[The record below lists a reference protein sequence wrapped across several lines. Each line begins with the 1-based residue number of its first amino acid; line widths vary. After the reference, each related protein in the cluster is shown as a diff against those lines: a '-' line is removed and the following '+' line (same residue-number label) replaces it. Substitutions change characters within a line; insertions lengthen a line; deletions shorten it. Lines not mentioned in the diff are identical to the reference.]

1 MPTQAQTSQSA
12 NPSLQ
17 ATLMQIRERA
27 RNIEKLAE
35 RNLAPRE
42 FFSAFLEQVT
52 AAMAAVGG
60 AVWAPDANDKLTIL
74 TKHGQS
80 TGKILDQLNEWDQ
93 HESLLNSAFLN
104 DEEIVASSR
113 SSNGDSKVANPT
125 EHLVLIMALHAKDR
139 TLGVVEI
146 IQRSNASHET
156 QKGYIRFLK
165 QMCQLATRYLATRK
179 LRDLE
184 GRQTDWQVVDEYS
197 RAVHASLDVRQT
209 SHIITNELRR
219 LIDCDRVIVSVRCR
233 NKLQIYS
240 VSNQE
245 IIEQRSNNIR
255 KLARLNELCIATG
268 RDVRFEGN
276 IEDVEASLQTVLG
289 DYVDESGMNAV
300 YVMPL
305 FDARDENRHDRA
317 DEQQNVGS
325 LIIEYNSGGTLAS
338 DYESR
343 IEVLRHHSALAVA
356 RAAEHENMFLLPV
369 CRAIEKLSWIRTIHR
384 SPRSLITTALVII
397 AMLTLR
403 YFPATFDV
411 SSSGTLEPAVARDL
425 FVAEDGVIEQ
435 LFVKNGAVVEK
446 GDPIAQLKNPEIDLA
461 IENVEGELATIQERL
476 VAAQLS
482 RLDKSKLS
490 SIERDQIH
498 GQVEQLQQSKAAY
511 VKQLQVYQQKL
522 ERLTLRSP
530 ISGHIVTWNVE
541 RFLNNRPVTQG
552 QRLMTIVDNQD
563 SWKATLQ
570 VPEGDFGYLQ
580 AAMKN
585 QDEEI
590 SVKFTMVTNPGQVYE
605 GKVVSIHDRVEKDDE
620 GNRFVPV
627 TVNVTSTDLP
637 PLYTGADIQGKVLCG
652 QRALG
657 YVWFHDLI
665 EFVENKILFM
675 F

>member
-1 MPTQAQTSQSA
+1 MPTQVPSSQTA

-42 FFSAFLEQVT
+42 FFAAFLEQVT
-52 AAMAAVGG
+52 AAMAAIGG
-60 AVWAPDANDKLTIL
+60 AVWAPDANEKLTIL
-74 TKHGQS
+74 TKHGAS
-80 TGKILDQLNEWDQ
+80 TTNVLDRLQKWEQ
-93 HESLLNSAFLN
+93 HEELLNSAFLK
-104 DEEIVASSR
+104 DGEFVVPSQ
-113 SSNGDSKVANPT
+113 SSNSDAKITNPT
-125 EHLVLIMALHAKDR
+125 DHLVLILPLHTQEK
-139 TLGVVEI
+139 TLGVIEI
-146 IQRSNASHET
+146 IQRSNASQET

-165 QMCQLATRYLATRK
+165 QMCHLATRYLATRK

-184 GRQTDWQVVDEYS
+184 GRQTDWQIVDEYS
-197 RAVHASLDVRQT
+197 RAVHASLDIKQT

-219 LIDCDRVIVSVRCR
+219 LIDCDRVTVSVRCR

-255 KLARLNELCIATG
+255 KLARLNELCIAAG
-268 RDVRFEGN
+268 HDVRFEGN
-276 IEDVEASLQTVLG
+276 VEDVEPSLQAALG
-289 DYVDESGMNAV
+289 DYIDESGMNAV

-305 FDARDENRHDRA
+305 FDARNENQHDQPSNP
-317 DEQQNVGS
+317 ETVGS
-325 LIIEYNSGGTLAS
+325 LIFEYNGGGTLS
-338 DYESR
+338 SEYETR
-343 IEVLRHHSALAVA
+343 VEVLRHHSALAIA
-356 RAAEHENMFLLPV
+356 RAVEHESMLLLPL
-369 CRAIEKLSWIRTIHR
+369 CRSIEKLSWVRAIHR
-384 SPRSLITTALVII
+384 SPRSLITTALVMITL
-397 AMLTLR
+397 LTLC
-403 YFPATFDV
+403 YFPATFAV
-411 SSSGTLEPAVARDL
+411 SSSGTLEPAVTRDL

-435 LFVKNGAVVEK
+435 LFVKNGAIVEK
-446 GDPIAQLKNPEIDLA
+446 GDPIAQLTSPEINLA

-511 VKQLQVYQQKL
+511 LKQLQVYEEKL
-522 ERLTLRSP
+522 DRLTLRSP

-552 QRLMTIVDNQD
+552 QRLMTIVDNQN
-563 SWKATLQ
+563 SWNATLQ
-570 VPEGDFGYLQ
+570 IPEGDFGYLQ
-580 AAMKN
+580 EAMN
-585 QDEEI
+585 DQGDDI
-590 SVKFTMVTNPGQVYE
+590 HVKFTMVTNPGQVYE
-605 GKVVSIHDRVEKDDE
+605 GQVVSVHDRVEKDDQ

-627 TVNVTSTDLP
+627 TVKVTSTDLP

-652 QRALG
+652 TRALG